1 MCCASAPAPF
11 AIFTQAMP
19 RHWLAHALESAR
31 QKRWRTLA
39 SWPARLY
46 GACDRLAAARR
57 PAARASPLAPQ
68 IMEVSEE
75 EFVKVPGY
83 LRGRATL
90 ARVNDAVVDINAG
103 AATKAKLCG
112 TKMSKLNDANQSKVW
127 AWRDAER
134 STEELSGGRGFIFES
149 DLRGGVIKAGASGRE
164 LLIILR
170 HLGRL
175 KEISTPTGEKALMFL
190 K

>member
-1 MCCASAPAPF
+1 MEHLPPSIRDELSASLESLEESTISVDESVASVQDSRGGESSAPAN
-11 AIFTQAMP
+11 
-19 RHWLAHALESAR
+19 
-31 QKRWRTLA
+31 
-39 SWPARLY
+39 
-46 GACDRLAAARR
+46 
-57 PAARASPLAPQ
+57 ASPLAPQ

-134 STEELSGGRGFIFES
+134 STEELSGGRGFVFES

-175 KEISTPTGEKALMFL
+175 KEISTPTGEKALLFL